1 MDFEVADLCDNNR
14 DKTLQVLISKFKNFG
29 GLKKCA
35 GEIVTLKLH
44 KSNWE
49 LLRILREEDGKNRI
63 LVVDNEE
70 YFYGVVGDK
79 LMALAKKNNWQAIIL
94 NGYVRDIQYTKNIE
108 VGLYALGSCPLRN
121 FEKTEFERGVKL
133 HFGGVVFCNGNY
145 LYADTDGI
153 IVSEKILE

>member
-108 VGLYALGSCPLRN
+108 VGLYA
-121 FEKTEFERGVKL
+121 KL
-133 HFGGVVFCNGNY
+133 SSREVLNY
-145 LYADTDGI
+145 
-153 IVSEKILE
+153 ILEELFFVMVIIYMLIQTE